1 MRGKSLVSDKS
12 WDCHLTWEAKIRVVC
27 LTNNWVASNIRDK
40 RLGLHWTLI
49 WHVKQQPRVASDTGG
64 KWLGRAVV
72 ASSDIRAEANVR
84 CLVSGNAPN
93 LVPQK
98 NLDARPGAMSSYN
111 GRGKVMNRSVD
122 DNAALGISSG
132 ALQLAHLLF
141 KMTTSTSHWN
151 LSWKTNLNWSRN
163 YGWDGPLC
171 TWIACGQH
179 CADH

>member
-1 MRGKSLVSDKS
+1 M
-12 WDCHLTWEAKIRVVC
+12 
-27 LTNNWVASNIRDK
+27 
-40 RLGLHWTLI
+40 
-49 WHVKQQPRVASDTGG
+49 
-64 KWLGRAVV
+64 GRAVV

-93 LVPQK
+93 LLPQK

-141 KMTTSTSHWN
+141 KWRVSSASH
-151 LSWKTNLNWSRN
+151 
-163 YGWDGPLC
+163 
-171 TWIACGQH
+171 
-179 CADH
+179 